1 MKLNFYDFIWK
12 KFFKVEMINLFKK
25 KIGAYFNSNFKSDL
39 IAGIIVALIA
49 LPLAIAFAV
58 ASGARPEQGVYTS
71 IIAGIVIGVLSGSN
85 YQVSGPTG
93 AFIVILLGIV
103 NKFGLEGLMMAGFMA
118 GVILIL
124 MGVFQVGSVIKYI
137 PYPVTIGFT
146 AGIGVIIFTGQIKD
160 FFGLQ
165 FPHRPHD
172 FIENIK
178 EIFQA
183 FPESINVG
191 SFFVALFTLIVFIL
205 CRNFAKHVPAPPVA
219 LLAGTILS
227 LFIHRFSGNLIS
239 APTLLGEI
247 PAGLP
252 EFKMLSFSFEN
263 MRLLLPS
270 AFTIAALGAIESLL
284 SAVVADGMT
293 GTKHNSNKELIAQGA
308 GNLILPFFGA
318 IPATG
323 AIARTAANIKNGA
336 KTRGAAIIHGIVLIF
351 ILLVAAPYAK
361 FIPLAALS
369 AILMTVAYY
378 MSEIPHFTHLLK
390 SPRYDVAVL
399 LTTFFLTILVD
410 LTFAVAIGMILAS
423 VLFIKT
429 VSKLSVNKIL
439 EDSDV
444 PTEGSQKLHE
454 SVRNLEKIT
463 LYEVAGPLFF
473 GIASELEN
481 LIEHQNAEILILRMK
496 HVHHIDASA
505 IHNLEIIIDRVHKNH
520 GKVYLATLN
529 PSVRKALEKQ
539 KIIQKLGGD
548 LYTPNST
555 TLAIE
560 YAKKEQRKR

>member
-1 MKLNFYDFIWK
+1 
-12 KFFKVEMINLFKK
+12 
-25 KIGAYFNSNFKSDL
+25 
-39 IAGIIVALIA
+39 
-49 LPLAIAFAV
+49 
-58 ASGARPEQGVYTS
+58 
-71 IIAGIVIGVLSGSN
+71 
-85 YQVSGPTG
+85 
-93 AFIVILLGIV
+93 
-103 NKFGLEGLMMAGFMA
+103 
-118 GVILIL
+118 
-124 MGVFQVGSVIKYI
+124 
-137 PYPVTIGFT
+137 
-146 AGIGVIIFTGQIKD
+146 
-160 FFGLQ
+160 
-165 FPHRPHD
+165 
-172 FIENIK
+172 
-178 EIFQA
+178 
-183 FPESINVG
+183 
-191 SFFVALFTLIVFIL
+191 
-205 CRNFAKHVPAPPVA
+205 
-219 LLAGTILS
+219 
-227 LFIHRFSGNLIS
+227 
-239 APTLLGEI
+239 
-247 PAGLP
+247 
-252 EFKMLSFSFEN
+252 
-263 MRLLLPS
+263 
-270 AFTIAALGAIESLL
+270 
-284 SAVVADGMT
+284 
-293 GTKHNSNKELIAQGA
+293 
-308 GNLILPFFGA
+308 
-318 IPATG
+318 
-323 AIARTAANIKNGA
+323 
-336 KTRGAAIIHGIVLIF
+336 
-351 ILLVAAPYAK
+351 
-361 FIPLAALS
+361 
-369 AILMTVAYY
+369 
-378 MSEIPHFTHLLK
+378 LLK